1 VLTAAVRAL
10 HHMLQQQGQRSH
22 EAREFRP
29 EHAPP
34 KLALDARQTP
44 HSDERDEEDA
54 GVLFGAVGLN

>member
-1 VLTAAVRAL
+1 
-10 HHMLQQQGQRSH
+10 MLQQQGQRSH